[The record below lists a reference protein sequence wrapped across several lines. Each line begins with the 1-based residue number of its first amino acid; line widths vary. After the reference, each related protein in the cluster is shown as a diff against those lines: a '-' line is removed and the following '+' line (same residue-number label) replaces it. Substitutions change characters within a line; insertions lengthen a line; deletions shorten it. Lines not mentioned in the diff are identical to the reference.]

1 MDNFRRAT
9 RKVGRTQDWLPEGES
24 EMSRQ
29 THQGLLGTHCPFL
42 DANSCLLL
50 DDQRLEDGGLRGDQG
65 PTLHAGESPAASG
78 PLEAQPHVSDPH
90 LVLRGLAVTSPFSC
104 LQGAWGPRL
113 V

>member
-1 MDNFRRAT
+1 MDNFPRAT
-9 RKVGRTQDWLPEGES
+9 WKVGRTQDW
-24 EMSRQ
+24 

-50 DDQRLEDGGLRGDQG
+50 DDQRLEDGGLWGHQG

-78 PLEAQPHVSDPH
+78 PLEAQPHISDPH
-90 LVLRGLAVTSPFSC
+90 LVLRDLAVTSPFSC